1 MVKRTVPVA
10 LAFVLGAG
18 LLVDAAPQR
27 GAKETTRGS
36 ALTAR
41 DYLEIQQLVARSS
54 YALDTVAENGD
65 AYARLF
71 TADGIVRTGTGTSSE
86 VKGRDRLAAFARADV
101 KNQGPLWVYN
111 FVTNH
116 IIQASPQ
123 GATGRVYVVGI
134 EIAEAANPGAI
145 QTGGHFEDVYAKTAE
160 GWRIKMRTYVP
171 SMLGPRD

>member
-1 MVKRTVPVA
+1 M
-10 LAFVLGAG
+10 
-18 LLVDAAPQR
+18 
-27 GAKETTRGS
+27 
-36 ALTAR
+36 
-41 DYLEIQQLVARSS
+41 ARSS
-54 YALDTVAENGD
+54 YALDSVAENGD

-71 TADGIVRTGTGTSSE
+71 TTDGVFRTGTTSSSE
-86 VKGRDRLAAFARADV
+86 VKGRAQLAAFARSDV
-101 KNQGPLWVYN
+101 KNQGPLWVHN

-134 EIAEAANPGAI
+134 EIAEGSNPGGI
-145 QTGGHFEDVYAKTAE
+145 QTGGHFEDVYAKTGD